1 MSGHA
6 ATSDGLWVGTPVQRK
21 EDRRFLTGRGRYTDD
36 VPSDRALHLAFT
48 RSPIAAGTIDAID
61 TAAALETSGV
71 RGAFTSTDLGS
82 PGLTAVLNRPEF
94 VRTTMP
100 LLADGEVR
108 FVGEP
113 LVAVVADDAYAA
125 EDGADAV
132 ALQLTERTAV
142 MTIVDSL
149 AGAGPVHPGAPDGRF
164 IELTMF
170 DDPDVAT
177 ALADAALVVEKE
189 ISSARLCASP
199 MEARTALAEWNDRDG
214 QLVLHLSTQIP
225 HQVRSAVAEV
235 MGIAERSVRVIAPD
249 VGGGFGL
256 KCVVGREELVAAILA
271 RRLHRPI
278 RWVEDRRDS
287 LTASFHGHEETFHV
301 RAGFDADGRLL
312 ALDADVSCDVGAY
325 SAYPFTCGVEPL
337 MAAAD
342 LPGVYKL
349 PRYAARTRAVAT
361 NKPPTAPYRGV
372 SRPQIV
378 LVMERLMDSAARR
391 LGIDPVQIRLR
402 NLIQPEDFP
411 YTGCN
416 GITYEPGSYREALEL
431 AEQKVREAG
440 WRDRPAPAG
449 TRLGVGIA
457 CFSERSAYGTAIM
470 GQRAMG
476 MTPGYDVAH
485 IRMDPTGEVTVTVG
499 TGGHGQ
505 GHETSFAQIVADQL
519 GVTPDQVSVR
529 EGDTDVSS
537 YGWGTWGS
545 RSLVIGGGA
554 AHVAAGRLA
563 ERIRAVAADLLEVD
577 AADVELAGGRARVR
591 GTPDTSLSF
600 TEIARAVH
608 WQAQRLPS
616 DEEYLLEA
624 RGAFD
629 PTGSFSNSV
638 HAALVQLDLGTGD
651 ARVIDYLVVEDCGVV
666 VNPMIV
672 EGQVRGGVAQGIAA
686 ALYEQLSF
694 DAQGQPLSG
703 SFIDYLVPTAQE
715 IPALTIHHLE
725 TPAANSVTGSKGM
738 GEGGA
743 IGAPAA
749 VLGAVNDALAE
760 AGAGSGDELDA
771 IPATPE
777 MILHALAAGRPTA
790 LATLESR

>member
-6 ATSDGLWVGTPVQRK
+6 AASDGLWVGTPVQRK

-36 VPSDRALHLAFT
+36 VASSRALHLAFT
-48 RSPIAAGTIDAID
+48 RSPVAAGAVDGIDVS
-61 TAAALETSGV
+61 AAREIPGV
-71 RGAFTSTDLGS
+71 RGVFTAADLHR
-82 PGLTAVLNRPEF
+82 PGLTAVLTRPEF

-100 LLADGEVR
+100 LLADDAVR

-113 LVAVVADDAYAA
+113 VVAVVADDAYLA

-132 ALQLTERTAV
+132 VLRLSERV
-142 MTIVDSL
+142 PVVTIAESL
-149 AGAGPVHPGAPDGRF
+149 AGAGPVHDAAPDGTL
-164 IELTMF
+164 IDLTMF
-170 DDPDVAT
+170 DDPAVAT
-177 ALADAALVVEKE
+177 ELAGAALVVEKDV
-189 ISSARLCASP
+189 SSARLCASP

-214 QLVLHLSTQIP
+214 QLVLHLSTQVP
-225 HQVRSAVAEV
+225 HQVRSALAEV
-235 MGIAERSVRVIAPD
+235 MGLPERSVRVIAPD

-256 KCVVGREELVAAILA
+256 KCVVGREELVAAMLA
-271 RRLHRPI
+271 RELRRPV

-287 LTASFHGHEETFHV
+287 LTASFQGHEERFHV
-301 RAGFDADGRLL
+301 RAGFDSDGRLL
-312 ALDADVSCDVGAY
+312 ALDADILCDVGAY

-349 PRYAARTRAVAT
+349 PRYSARTRAVAT

-416 GITYEPGSYREALEL
+416 GITYEPGSYRQALEL
-431 AEQKVREAG
+431 ADSKIREAG
-440 WRDRPAPAG
+440 WRDRTPAPG
-449 TRLGVGIA
+449 TRLGVGVA
-457 CFSERSAYGTAIM
+457 CFSERSAYGTSIM
-470 GQRAMG
+470 GQRSMG

-499 TGGHGQ
+499 TCGHGQ

-519 GVTPDQVSVR
+519 GITPDQVSVR

-563 ERIRAVAADLLEVD
+563 DRIRDAAADLMEVD
-577 AADVELAGGRARVR
+577 AADVELAAGRARVR

-600 TEIARAVH
+600 TEIAEAVH
-608 WQAQRLPS
+608 WQAQRMTG

-629 PTGSFSNSV
+629 PSGSFSNSV
-638 HAALVQLDLGTGD
+638 HAALVQVDTGTGD
-651 ARVIDYLVVEDCGVV
+651 ARVLDYLVVEDCGVV

-686 ALYEQLSF
+686 ALYEQLSS
-694 DAQGQPLSG
+694 DEQGQPLSG

-715 IPALTIHHLE
+715 IPTLTIYHLE
-725 TPAANSVTGSKGM
+725 TPAQNSVTGSKGM
-738 GEGGA
+738 GEGGV

-749 VLGAVNDALAE
+749 VLGAVNDAV
-760 AGAGSGDELDA
+760 AGGVELDA

-777 MILHALAAGRPTA
+777 MILDA
-790 LATLESR
+790 LATARAPAVMETR